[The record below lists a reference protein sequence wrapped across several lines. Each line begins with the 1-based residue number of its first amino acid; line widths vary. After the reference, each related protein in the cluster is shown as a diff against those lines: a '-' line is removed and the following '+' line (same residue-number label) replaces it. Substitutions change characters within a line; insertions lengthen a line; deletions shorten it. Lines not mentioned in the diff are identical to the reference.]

1 MKKVISIICI
11 TLLVALYSCD
21 ERDDLRSD
29 IDNLKERVAN
39 LEASI
44 EQMNSDISNYQQM
57 VEGKILV
64 VGYSKDEQDN
74 YTIELSNGETI
85 TIYSGKVDMNDMPLF
100 SVNAS
105 GHWAYTINDMTTELL
120 VNDKPVSAIPEAGTA
135 GVTPK
140 LKVDANGFWLVSIDN
155 GSTWNKLGNNQIADG
170 TQAVAN
176 ASSLFSNVTIDEATG
191 QITFTIRADNSQV
204 KVPIYGKDFYLTI
217 KYEGTATFGLG
228 QKQEF
233 VVEQANVETATIE
246 NQTWGVKLTEN
257 KLIVTAPKT
266 NVQGKEYEEQIYI
279 KIFSKEGYCRVVKLP
294 VKLLT
299 TEIDANSALAWQRF
313 RQGEDNVLPDYSYA
327 GYNHGESAPQG
338 AFSLGYQVINVKERM
353 TAKNMTAREALI
365 SILQEKGMTKV
376 NGTNK
381 LNANAKIV
389 IYFPAGDYVLHN
401 DDDNTRDESKQKD
414 AVDSK
419 NNNVSSGIEIYGGN
433 FVIKGD
439 GPDKT
444 RLIMETPNLPTS
456 ISNLSSSPILLAIKH
471 TNGPNNAGNSPKL
484 ASVTEN
490 AKRGDFTVKVS
501 GTTGI
506 SSGQWVQLRLRSGD
520 RELVKKEIGPIALNE
535 NWAIAK
541 APISINQSSDD
552 LYGVKITE
560 FHQVKSAANGK
571 ITFYEPI
578 MHDIDIK
585 YNDTEGWEIRT
596 YKYLEN
602 VGIEDLSFVGNAL
615 DGYAHHGEGHA
626 EQAKVGWQYDG
637 AYKPLLLQRV
647 VNSWV
652 RNVHFESV
660 SEALTFAESANSS
673 AYDIRISGKRGHS
686 AVRSQGSSR
695 VFIGKVRDESAG
707 NDVYGKSCQGQFH
720 GCGVSKPSVGT
731 VLWNVTWGNDAC
743 FESHATQPRAT
754 LIDNC
759 SGGLVYYRAGGDENE
774 VPNHLGDLT
783 LWNLNVTGTDSHASN
798 FAWWSD
804 SDTWWKIFPPIVVGT
819 HGMNVKFPSKEQQQ
833 VTYEES
839 TGMKV
844 SPESLYEA
852 QLRERLGYVP
862 GWLNAL
868 K

>member
-140 LKVDANGFWLVSIDN
+140 LKVDANGFWLISIDN

-299 TEIDANSALAWQRF
+299 TEIDANSAIAWQHF
-313 RQGEDNVLPDYSYA
+313 KTGENNVLPDYSYA

-520 RELVKKEIGPIALNE
+520 RELIKKEIGPIALNE

-819 HGMNVKFPSKEQQQ
+819 HGMNVKFPGKEQQQ

>member
-74 YTIELSNGETI
+74 YTIELSNGETV

-140 LKVDANGFWLVSIDN
+140 LKVDANGFWLISIDN

-176 ASSLFSNVTIDEATG
+176 ASSLFSNVTIDETTG

-299 TEIDANSALAWQRF
+299 TKIDANSAIAWQHF
-313 RQGEDNVLPDYSYA
+313 KTGENNVLPDYSYA

-490 AKRGDFTVKVS
+490 AMRGDFTVKVS

-798 FAWWSD
+798 FVWWSD

>member
-74 YTIELSNGETI
+74 YTIELSNGETV

-140 LKVDANGFWLVSIDN
+140 LKVDANGFWLISIDN

-233 VVEQANVETATIE
+233 LVEQANVETATIE

-313 RQGEDNVLPDYSYA
+313 RQGEDNVLLDYSYA

-365 SILQEKGMTKV
+365 SILQEKGMTRV

-381 LNANAKIV
+381 LNANARIV

-439 GPDKT
+439 GP
-444 RLIMETPNLPTS
+444 ETPNLPTS

-560 FHQVKSAANGK
+560 FHQVKSASNGK

-602 VGIEDLSFVGNAL
+602 VGVEDLSFVGNAL

-819 HGMNVKFPSKEQQQ
+819 HGMNVKFSGKEQQQ

>member
-74 YTIELSNGETI
+74 YTIELSNGETV

-299 TEIDANSALAWQRF
+299 TKIDANSAIAWQHF
-313 RQGEDNVLPDYSYA
+313 KTGENNVLPDYSYA

-456 ISNLSSSPILLAIKH
+456 ISNLSSSPILLALKH

-819 HGMNVKFPSKEQQQ
+819 HGMNVKFPGKEQQQ

>member
-74 YTIELSNGETI
+74 YTIELSNGETV

-140 LKVDANGFWLVSIDN
+140 LKVDANGFWLISIDN

-170 TQAVAN
+170 AQAVAN

-233 VVEQANVETATIE
+233 FVEQANVETATIE

-313 RQGEDNVLPDYSYA
+313 RQGEDNVLLDYSYA

-365 SILQEKGMTKV
+365 SILQEKGMTRV

-541 APISINQSSDD
+541 VPISINQSSDD

-774 VPNHLGDLT
+774 VPNHLSDLT

-819 HGMNVKFPSKEQQQ
+819 HGMNMKFSGKEQQQ

>member
-74 YTIELSNGETI
+74 YTIELSNGETV

-299 TEIDANSALAWQRF
+299 TKIDANSAIAWQHF
-313 RQGEDNVLPDYSYA
+313 KTGENNVLPDYSYA

-541 APISINQSSDD
+541 VPISINQSSDD

>member
-74 YTIELSNGETI
+74 YTIELSNGETV

-120 VNDKPVSAIPEAGTA
+120 VNDKPVSAIPEAGIA

-140 LKVDANGFWLVSIDN
+140 LKVDANGFWLISIDN

-217 KYEGTATFGLG
+217 KYEGRATFGLG

-233 VVEQANVETATIE
+233 LVEQANVETATIE

-313 RQGEDNVLPDYSYA
+313 RQGEENVLPDYSYA

-365 SILQEKGMTKV
+365 SILQEKGMTRV

-484 ASVTEN
+484 TSVTEN

-541 APISINQSSDD
+541 APISINQNSDD

-602 VGIEDLSFVGNAL
+602 VGVEDLSFVGNAL

-819 HGMNVKFPSKEQQQ
+819 HGMNVKFPGKEQQQ

>member
-74 YTIELSNGETI
+74 YTIELSNGETV

-266 NVQGKEYEEQIYI
+266 NVQGKEYEEQTYI

-299 TEIDANSALAWQRF
+299 TKIDANSAIAWQHF
-313 RQGEDNVLPDYSYA
+313 KTGENNVLPDYSYA

>member
-74 YTIELSNGETI
+74 YTIELSNGETV

-140 LKVDANGFWLVSIDN
+140 LKVDANGFWLISIDN

-299 TEIDANSALAWQRF
+299 TKIDANSAIAWQHF
-313 RQGEDNVLPDYSYA
+313 KTGENNVLPDYSYA

-615 DGYAHHGEGHA
+615 DGYAHHGEGHT

>member
-140 LKVDANGFWLVSIDN
+140 LKVDANGFWLISIDN

-233 VVEQANVETATIE
+233 LVEQANVETATIE

-313 RQGEDNVLPDYSYA
+313 RQGEDNVLLDYSYA

-365 SILQEKGMTKV
+365 SILQEKGMTRV

-560 FHQVKSAANGK
+560 FHQVKSASNGK

-602 VGIEDLSFVGNAL
+602 VGVEDLSFVGNAL

-783 LWNLNVTGTDSHASN
+783 LWNPNVTGTDSHASN

-819 HGMNVKFPSKEQQQ
+819 HGMNVKFSGKEQQQ

>member
-74 YTIELSNGETI
+74 YTIELSNGETV

-140 LKVDANGFWLVSIDN
+140 LKVDANGFWLISIDN

-176 ASSLFSNVTIDEATG
+176 ASSLFSNVTIDETTG

-299 TEIDANSALAWQRF
+299 TKIDANSAIAWQHF
-313 RQGEDNVLPDYSYA
+313 KTGENNVLPDYSYA

-353 TAKNMTAREALI
+353 TAKNMTARKALI
-365 SILQEKGMTKV
+365 SILQEKGMTRV

>member
-74 YTIELSNGETI
+74 YTIELSNGETV

-233 VVEQANVETATIE
+233 LVEQANVETATIE

-819 HGMNVKFPSKEQQQ
+819 HGMNVKFSGKEQQQ

>member
-74 YTIELSNGETI
+74 YTIELSNGETV

-140 LKVDANGFWLVSIDN
+140 LKVDANGFWLISIDN

-233 VVEQANVETATIE
+233 LVEQANVETATIE

-313 RQGEDNVLPDYSYA
+313 RQGEDNVLLDYSYA

-365 SILQEKGMTKV
+365 SILQEKGMTRV

-541 APISINQSSDD
+541 VPISINQSSDD

-602 VGIEDLSFVGNAL
+602 VGVEDLSFVGNAL

-673 AYDIRISGKRGHS
+673 AYNIRISGKRGHS

-774 VPNHLGDLT
+774 VPNHLSDLT

-819 HGMNVKFPSKEQQQ
+819 HGMNMKFSGKEQQQ

>member
-74 YTIELSNGETI
+74 YTIELSNGETV

-176 ASSLFSNVTIDEATG
+176 ASSLFSNVTIDETTG

-299 TEIDANSALAWQRF
+299 TKIDANSAIAWQHF
-313 RQGEDNVLPDYSYA
+313 KTGENNVLPDYSYA

-444 RLIMETPNLPTS
+444 RLIMETANLPTS

>member
-74 YTIELSNGETI
+74 YTIELSNGETV

-100 SVNAS
+100 SVHAS

-299 TEIDANSALAWQRF
+299 TKIDANSAIAWQHF
-313 RQGEDNVLPDYSYA
+313 KTGENNVLPDYSYA

>member
-74 YTIELSNGETI
+74 YTIELSNGETV

-313 RQGEDNVLPDYSYA
+313 RQGEDNVLLDYSYA

-365 SILQEKGMTKV
+365 SILQEKGMTRV

-381 LNANAKIV
+381 LNANARIV

-541 APISINQSSDD
+541 TPISINQSSDD

-560 FHQVKSAANGK
+560 FHQVKSASNGK

-602 VGIEDLSFVGNAL
+602 VGVEDLSFVGNAL

-707 NDVYGKSCQGQFH
+707 NDVYGKNCQGQFH

-819 HGMNVKFPSKEQQQ
+819 HGMNVKFSDKEQQQ

>member
-140 LKVDANGFWLVSIDN
+140 LKVDANGFWLISIDN

-299 TEIDANSALAWQRF
+299 TKIDANSAIAWQHF
-313 RQGEDNVLPDYSYA
+313 KTGENNVLPDYSYA
-327 GYNHGESAPQG
+327 GYNHGESVPQG

-819 HGMNVKFPSKEQQQ
+819 HGMNVKFPGKEQQQ